1 MRIFLAIYV
10 FAIVAT
16 VSILGFRGSNST
28 KPPLEVFP
36 DMDRQ
41 ARYKP
46 QAGNEFFADG
56 RNDRPV
62 PANTVARG
70 NYFNQADVFSEGF
83 EDKALGDTVLNQ
95 GKDADGAFVKTLPLE
110 VSYELMAEGKAKY
123 DIFCAVCHGAAGDGN
138 GVTKPYGVL
147 AASYHD
153 ERLRGVEDGYL
164 FDVITNGKGLMLPF
178 NDRIS
183 PEERWAIVL
192 YVRALQRSQNADAK
206 ELSAAQRTELG
217 IK

>member
-10 FAIVAT
+10 FAIVA
-16 VSILGFRGSNST
+16 VISIFGFRGSNST

-46 QAGNEFFADG
+46 QAENEFFEDG
-56 RNDRPV
+56 RNNRPV

-70 NYFNQADVFSEGF
+70 DYFNQQEVFSADF
-83 EDKALGDTVLNQ
+83 DDKTLGDTVYNQ
-95 GKDADGAFVKTLPLE
+95 GKNAEGSFVGKLPLE
-110 VSYELMAEGKAKY
+110 VSYELMKQGQEKY
-123 DIFCAVCHGAAGDGN
+123 TIFCAVCHGAAGDGN

-147 AASYHD
+147 AANYHD
-153 ERLRGVEDGYL
+153 DRLRAAEDGYL
-164 FDVITNGKGLMLPF
+164 FDVITNGKGLMYGLKG
-178 NDRIS
+178 RLT

-192 YVRALQRSQNADAK
+192 YLRALQHSQNADAA
-206 ELSAAQRTELG
+206 EISEAQRTELG
-217 IK
+217 F

>member
-10 FAIVAT
+10 FAIIAA
-16 VSILGFRGSNST
+16 VSILGFRGSVST

-46 QAGNEFFADG
+46 QAENEFFADG

-62 PANTVARG
+62 PAGTVARG
-70 NYFNQADVFSEGF
+70 DYFNHVEVFSSDF
-83 EDKALGDTVLNQ
+83 EDTRLGDAVFNQ
-95 GKDADGAFVKTLPLE
+95 GKNADGSWVETIPLE
-110 VSYELMAEGKAKY
+110 VSYELIQQGQEKY
-123 DIFCAVCHGAAGDGN
+123 DIFCSACHGAAGDGN

-147 AASYHD
+147 AANYHD
-153 ERLRGVEDGYL
+153 DRLREAEDGYI

-178 NDRIS
+178 NDRIT

-192 YVRALQRSQNADAK
+192 YVRALQLSQNANAE
-206 ELSAAQRTELG
+206 ELTAVQRTELG
-217 IK
+217 F

>member
-1 MRIFLAIYV
+1 MRIFLALYV
-10 FAIVAT
+10 FVIVAT
-16 VSILGFRGSNST
+16 VSIFGFRGSHST

-46 QAGNEFFADG
+46 QAENEFFADG

-62 PANTVARG
+62 PAKTVARG
-70 NYFNQADVFSEGF
+70 NYFNQAEVFSAGF
-83 EDKALGDTVLNQ
+83 EDQKLGDTVLNQ
-95 GKDADGAFVKTLPLE
+95 GKDADGHFVKTLPLE
-110 VSYELMAEGKAKY
+110 VSHALMAEGKAKY
-123 DIFCAVCHGAAGDGN
+123 DIYCAVCHGAAGDGN

-153 ERLRGVEDGYL
+153 DRLRGVEDGYL

-192 YVRALQRSQNADAK
+192 YVRALQRSQNAAAK
-206 ELSAAQRTELG
+206 DLSAAQRNELG
-217 IK
+217 F